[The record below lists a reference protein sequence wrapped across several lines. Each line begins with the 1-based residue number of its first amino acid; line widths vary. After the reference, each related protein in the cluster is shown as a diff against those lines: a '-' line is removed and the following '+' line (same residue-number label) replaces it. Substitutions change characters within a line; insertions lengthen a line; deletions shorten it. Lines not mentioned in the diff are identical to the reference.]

1 MICVQISKFNMFNK
15 DCNENNLLSFKEEYD
30 VF

>member
-1 MICVQISKFNMFNK
+1 MFNK

-30 VF
+30 VFWKLRKSVF